1 MAIHKSLLPFDGT
14 RRWGGQNTKF
24 SFTHFPGPVFILML
38 KGNANVRHKCM
49 DFVSG
54 A

>member
-1 MAIHKSLLPFDGT
+1 MAPGGGEERIPSLSSLT
-14 RRWGGQNTKF
+14 
-24 SFTHFPGPVFILML
+24 FPGPIFTLMN

-49 DFVSG
+49 DLVSG

>member
-1 MAIHKSLLPFDGT
+1 MAPGGGEKRIPSLPSLT
-14 RRWGGQNTKF
+14 
-24 SFTHFPGPVFILML
+24 FPGPVFILML

>member
-1 MAIHKSLLPFDGT
+1 MAPGSREERIPSLPSLT
-14 RRWGGQNTKF
+14 
-24 SFTHFPGPVFILML
+24 FPGPVFILML
-38 KGNANVRHKCM
+38 KGTADVRHKCM